1 MDLYNSMYIIIVKY
15 FVITFNA
22 CCKKILPKK
31 KKGQEVKCY
40 LCSRPLYCAYLELGD
55 GGAVVEALP
64 KHEEGAGQGVLA
76 LG

>member
-1 MDLYNSMYIIIVKY
+1 MKLLVFEYGPFKHAQRE
-15 FVITFNA
+15 IT
-22 CCKKILPKK
+22 PKLVWLRVLLLSVAL
-31 KKGQEVKCY
+31 GGVVWN
-40 LCSRPLYCAYLELGD
+40 LIYCAYLKLGD